1 MQEAKK
7 RVKLSHS
14 SAVTTNLIR
23 ITIGVC
29 ILFLAVLILI
39 HQNSTATSGYLFRTL
54 ERDRS
59 ALLRE
64 EELVKNE
71 LATEQSLKQL
81 EQSATVQSMVKPQNV
96 WYVNNNGQYE

>member
-14 SAVTTNLIR
+14 SAMTTNLIR

-39 HQNSTATSGYLFRTL
+39 HQNINATNGYLFRSL
-54 ERDRS
+54 ERDRTS
-59 ALLRE
+59 LLRAE
-64 EELVKNE
+64 EAVKNE
-71 LATEQSLKQL
+71 LAREQSLQQL
-81 EQSATVQSMVKPQNV
+81 EQSATVKAMVKPRTVQYINSH
-96 WYVNNNGQYE
+96 GQ